1 MSPDI
6 EDLDPIIR
14 DHVLYAMGAGLIPI
28 PMIDVAAVTAVQ
40 LDMIRQLCKKNGV
53 DFNETQGKAWVAA
66 LTGSTLS
73 RLAAGVVKLIPGVGT
88 ILGGVTMSILS
99 GASTYAVG
107 RVAEESLQ
115 KNGSIFEMDFAK
127 AKKRYDE
134 AFEQGKEVAETLK
147 KEAEAKKNVPASED
161 VFTTLEK
168 LGKLKESGVITEEEF
183 EAKKKDLLSRI

>member
-147 KEAEAKKNVPASED
+147 KEAEAKKNAPASED